1 MEEHLGRPLLKSETV
16 HHKRGKAENDIKNL
30 ELWSSSHPTGQR
42 VSDLIEWA
50 EELLQQYAP
59 ERLR

>member
-1 MEEHLGRPLLKSETV
+1 MADHLERELLSSETV
-16 HHKRGKAENDIKNL
+16 HHKREKTNNNIENL

-50 EELLQQYAP
+50 EELLRLYAP
-59 ERLR
+59 ERLA